1 MDCKE
6 AMLSVIRRQTEG
18 LMYHDEMV
26 DYYTFLNLGV
36 LKDVHKKQ
44 TKEELSNLRKTKC
57 DFITTFCVLPIYAAT
72 DPKIIPPDWKTKTT
86 ADVDE
91 PSLKVLIKS
100 SLNDYLNWEEQTCE
114 IYKQAAAVL
123 KENMNFPLYRK
134 VCDLIEEVENEKLKA
149 KNLMTEAITCG
160 YRPAYF
166 K

>member
-6 AMLSVIRRQTEG
+6 AMLSVIRRQAEG

-44 TKEELSNLRKTKC
+44 AKEELSNLRKTKC
-57 DFITTFCVLPIYAAT
+57 DFITTFFVLPVYTAT
-72 DPKIIPPDWKTKTT
+72 DPKAIPADWKTKTT

-100 SLNDYLNWEEQTCE
+100 SLNDYFNWEDQTCE
-114 IYKQAAAVL
+114 IYKHAASTL

-134 VCDLIEEVENEKLKA
+134 VCDLIEEVENEKQKI

-160 YRPAYF
+160 YHPGYF